1 MVAAARS
8 AFVGAPPL
16 FRGAFLASLALAA
29 IYLILP
35 LATPGPL
42 VLAAVKGLVC
52 PLLAVAL
59 VAARGRDATAMRVG
73 LALLLSAGGDVFLAL
88 DRTGFFVHGLASFLA
103 AHLVYIWQ
111 FTAHRPRPY
120 RLPLA
125 RRALAILVLVFVI
138 GMLGVL
144 GPNLGKLAV
153 PVLAYIGAITVM
165 ALAAVSLPG
174 RPLVVAGAISF
185 MLSDSLIALDKFVA
199 PIPGVGPAIWITYAA
214 AQALIVLGWLDAE
227 RE

>member
-8 AFVGAPPL
+8 AFTGAPPL
-16 FRGAFLASLALAA
+16 FRGAFLASLGLAA
-29 IYLILP
+29 LYLALP
-35 LATPGPL
+35 LAAPGPL
-42 VLAAVKGLVC
+42 VMASIKGLVC

-59 VAARGRDATAMRVG
+59 IGARGRDATALRVG
-73 LALLLSAGGDVFLAL
+73 LALLLSAAGDVFLAL
-88 DRTGFFVHGLASFLA
+88 DRVGFFVHGLGSFLA

-111 FTAHRPRPY
+111 FAANRPRPFGM
-120 RLPLA
+120 PLL
-125 RRALAILVLVFVI
+125 RRGLAILVLLFVI

-165 ALAAVSLPG
+165 TLAAVSLPG
-174 RPLVVAGAISF
+174 RPLVVAGALSF

-214 AQALIVLGWLDAE
+214 AQALIVLGWLDTE